1 MICSNKF
8 RKLNQ
13 EFEAKK
19 ERNRDIKTGTREIF
33 RFRFLKKKSGFGS
46 VSDFFIID
54 KLGYGS
60 VTVFS
65 KSETS
70 VTVRFRFA

>member
-1 MICSNKF
+1 MLCSNKF

-13 EFEAKK
+13 EFELKNEK
-19 ERNRDIKTGTREIF
+19 NRDIKTGTY
-33 RFRFLKKKSGFGS
+33 GFGS
-46 VSDFFIID
+46 VSVFE
-54 KLGYGS
+54 KKSGYGS

>member
-1 MICSNKF
+1 M
-8 RKLNQ
+8 
-13 EFEAKK
+13 AK
-19 ERNRDIKTGTREIF
+19 NRDIKTGTYFSVSVSVFE
-33 RFRFLKKKSGFGS
+33 KKSGFGS
-46 VSDFFIID
+46 VPVFFIID

>member
-1 MICSNKF
+1 MFKKIQK
-8 RKLNQ
+8 KLNQ
-13 EFEAKK
+13 EFESKK
-19 ERNRDIKTGTREIF
+19 RKKNRDIKTGTYSFGSVSVFE
-33 RFRFLKKKSGFGS
+33 KKSGF
-46 VSDFFIID
+46 
-54 KLGYGS
+54 GS